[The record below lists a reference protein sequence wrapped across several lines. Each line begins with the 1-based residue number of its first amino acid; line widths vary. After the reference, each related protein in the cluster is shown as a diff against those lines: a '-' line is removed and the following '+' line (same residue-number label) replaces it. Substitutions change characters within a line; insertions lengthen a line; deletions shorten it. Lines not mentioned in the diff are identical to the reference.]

1 MSDYPTPPPSGGEYP
16 TGAGGQYPPGGGYPT
31 QPGQGGAM
39 PPYPSG
45 GQQMAGMSDNG
56 GGGFFAALFDF
67 SFSRFVTP
75 MIVKLVYVL
84 ATIALGLLYIV
95 FVISAFYQS
104 VGAGIGVLFLGAVVA
119 LIYLAFI
126 RMTLEFYYA
135 IVRMSQDINR
145 RLPGA

>member
-1 MSDYPTPPPSGGEYP
+1 MSDYPTQPPPGGQHP
-16 TGAGGQYPPGGGYPT
+16 SGGQYPPGGYPT

-39 PPYPSG
+39 PPYPSSGHRMDG
-45 GQQMAGMSDNG
+45 GG
-56 GGGFFAALFDF
+56 GDGSGGFFAALFDF

-95 FVISAFYQS
+95 FVIGAFSQSA
-104 VGAGIGVLFLGAVVA
+104 GAGIGVLIVGAIVA

>member
-1 MSDYPTPPPSGGEYP
+1 MSDYPTQPPPGGQYP
-16 TGAGGQYPPGGGYPT
+16 SGGQYPPAGGYPT
-31 QPGQGGAM
+31 QPGQGGGM

-45 GQQMAGMSDNG
+45 GHRMDSGGD

-75 MIVKLVYVL
+75 MIVKFVYVL

-95 FVISAFYQS
+95 FVISAFNQS
-104 VGAGIGVLFLGAVVA
+104 VGAGIGVLILGAVVA

-135 IVRMSQDINR
+135 IVRMSQDINH